1 MKQITVSVIDPVGL
15 HARPATVA
23 VNAASK
29 FKCEVN
35 VSFKGR
41 EVNMKLLFPA
51 MVMTKMLQSLQ
62 SKKYCAL
69 RKSSVNKRERLR
81 AQSC

>member
-15 HARPATVA
+15 HLR
-23 VNAASK
+23 SL
-29 FKCEVN
+29 
-35 VSFKGR
+35 
-41 EVNMKLLFPA
+41 KLLFPA